1 MKLPAWP
8 DFEKKIQHQ
17 TFSPSPPFTFPVDN
31 VSLDLTQVDELAR
44 KTSSSSPNSH
54 SSPNMWLNTWRHH
67 FMEWDISCVAIASD
81 TTLSCVNTAM
91 LTCDIDIGIL
101 SIHPSISFRYWIE
114 SGDIMDL
121 LKFIVTTTYFS
132 LLLLL
137 SASLYV
143 SKRGAYWDRLCRD
156 VVGRWLVGWLVV
168 GCHARAR
175 WPNGAS

>member
-121 LKFIVTTTYFS
+121 LKFIVTTAEGNHQLRETEDS
-132 LLLLL
+132 TC
-137 SASLYV
+137 
-143 SKRGAYWDRLCRD
+143 G
-156 VVGRWLVGWLVV
+156 
-168 GCHARAR
+168 
-175 WPNGAS
+175 PNPYGSRSQSQEEPLR